1 MLPVRRHILSFSYF
15 SEKSPPMLR
24 RLLAVILGIVG
35 GVVLIGLLQYV
46 LFMISPPPEGMDL
59 TDPKVMA
66 DYIASLE
73 AWKLLLVIVTYAIGA
88 AVGGFL
94 GSRMTDAQP
103 DLVGMVIGLGLTVFA
118 LLNLLQIPHPVW
130 FWILALLVH
139 VPCALWGS
147 KQGQ

>member
-1 MLPVRRHILSFSYF
+1 
-15 SEKSPPMLR
+15 MLR
-24 RLLAVILGIVG
+24 RFLAVILGIVG

-73 AWKLLLVIVTYAIGA
+73 VWKLLLVIVTYAIGA
-88 AVGGFL
+88 VVGGFL

-103 DLVGMVIGLGLTVFA
+103 DLVGLVIGLGLTVFA

-130 FWILALLVH
+130 FWILTLLVH
-139 VPCALWGS
+139 VPFALWGS

>member
-1 MLPVRRHILSFSYF
+1 
-15 SEKSPPMLR
+15 MLR
-24 RLLAVILGIVG
+24 RFLAVILGIVG

-73 AWKLLLVIVTYAIGA
+73 VWKLLLVIVTYAIGA
-88 AVGGFL
+88 VVGGFL

-103 DLVGMVIGLGLTVFA
+103 DLVGLVIGLGLTVFA

-130 FWILALLVH
+130 FWIIALLVH

>member
-1 MLPVRRHILSFSYF
+1 M
-15 SEKSPPMLR
+15 
-24 RLLAVILGIVG
+24 
-35 GVVLIGLLQYV
+35 
-46 LFMISPPPEGMDL
+46 
-59 TDPKVMA
+59 
-66 DYIASLE
+66 
-73 AWKLLLVIVTYAIGA
+73 IVTYAIGA